1 MDMDS
6 YLGRLYEC
14 LDYPGSRIAAS
25 LARPSSVSSA
35 LVSAKVIYPRRLEP
49 DLLSVGK
56 QMLITAR
63 QLYKRL
69 RDSSLVVLDCR
80 FELSNPNAGRSA
92 YATGHVPNA
101 LYIDLEDDLS
111 APVNDTS
118 GRHPLPSIDAIS
130 ATLGRLG
137 VTRQTSVVVYDAV
150 NSGFAAR
157 AWFVL
162 KWLGHKNAAVLDGG
176 LAAWV
181 AEGYELTREVRAVK
195 PVSHYPADV
204 KDDWVVRATAIEAN
218 LESKRFH
225 LIDARGADR
234 FSGASE
240 PIDPVAGHV
249 PGAFNRP
256 FTENLTESGHFKR
269 SEALRQEWE
278 ATGLTGEMVMMCGS
292 GVTACHHLLARE
304 VAGLKAGRLYA
315 GSWSEWITD
324 SSRPVALG

>member
-1 MDMDS
+1 
-6 YLGRLYEC
+6 
-14 LDYPGSRIAAS
+14 
-25 LARPSSVSSA
+25 
-35 LVSAKVIYPRRLEP
+35 
-49 DLLSVGK
+49 
-56 QMLITAR
+56 MLITAA
-63 QLYKRL
+63 QLYTRL
-69 RDSSLVVLDCR
+69 TDSSLIVLDCR

-92 YATGHVPNA
+92 YAAGHIPSA

-111 APVNDTS
+111 APIDETS
-118 GRHPLPSIDAIS
+118 GRHPLPAIDAIS

-150 NSGFAAR
+150 NSAFAAR

-162 KWLGHKNAAVLDGG
+162 RWLGHKDVAVLDGG

-181 AEGYELTREVRAVK
+181 AEGYELTQEVRAVES
-195 PVSHYPADV
+195 VSHYPADV
-204 KDDWVVRATAIEAN
+204 NNDWVVQATTIEEN
-218 LESKRFH
+218 IERKRFH

-240 PIDPVAGHV
+240 PIDRVAGHV

-269 SEALRQEWE
+269 AAALRQEWE
-278 ATGLTGEMVMMCGS
+278 ATELTGEMVMMCGS

-304 VAGLKAGRLYA
+304 VAGLEAGRLYA

-324 SSRPVALG
+324 PSRPVALG